1 MPAMRRGHVTVG
13 VLVGLVGL
21 GCRGGSSGEPD
32 GSPPADAPGPAALVV
47 THVFDNTP
55 VTAIDFPAILVGETA
70 LVAVR
75 LTNAGGANSA
85 PIVLLLG
92 GPNAEEFAIDA
103 TSSCT
108 GAALEPGGSCEIVV
122 AFHPSL
128 AGERAASLTIA
139 AEGDSVQIPMSG
151 EAVVVGLVFAQSID
165 FGLVEI
171 GTAPTRFLTLIN
183 ATSLPVPLGGFDVI
197 GADFALVDSTCGD
210 TLNPASSCVVSVA
223 AGPTALG
230 MTTGTLSFA
239 AVNTTY
245 PVDLVAI
252 GARRVS
258 VVIAGDSTGDVSSNP
273 SGISC
278 PTWCTTLTVGDLN
291 LHAHATTG
299 SIVAGWSI
307 PTCGTGGSFLVPADV
322 NPITV
327 TVEFTDPWDS
337 ELRVSMVGDA
347 TGQIQLWR
355 TAYTGF
361 SAASV
366 DTVTNL
372 FSGETVRLAVATS
385 STFAGFVDPTGLCV
399 PDEITA
405 GGASCTFAV
414 PPGVTG
420 VTQIDAILNKAPG
433 EDWTR
438 EIYQGEVFIS
448 VDHDGSG
455 NVVATTPSHMVKL
468 SADGATQWTKN
479 LPATTRRLATGPA
492 DTVYVVTSG
501 SVRKYDAAGTPLWT
515 VPLDANS
522 MTTCGTIDRPEPCIA
537 VAADGAVVVH
547 GDSGLTR
554 WDSGGGLTWSIPI
567 TATSQ
572 PGVAVDAA
580 GTVYVAIASAAGNG
594 ISVVRYA
601 AADGAEVGTWSDAGL
616 GDYGAIAFDSEG
628 RLFSSTAEAGDV
640 WLRRLHANGLVDY
653 TTPFDSSFT
662 EEILNGIATSGTGH
676 FAWWHGLTDDPKGGY
691 RISALTNAGASVW
704 SLERD
709 HWVNPYPAGLGPDQ
723 YPGSKIRDVSY
734 HNGQIVAVGEFRH
747 LWITTNIGWIQAYT
761 P

>member
-1 MPAMRRGHVTVG
+1 MRAY
-13 VLVGLVGL
+13 LGLAVWAGLAGL
-21 GCRGGSSGEPD
+21 GCPGGASTEPD
-32 GSPPADAPGPAALVV
+32 GAQPADGSGPATLVV
-47 THVFDNTP
+47 TDPLDDSP
-55 VTAIDFPAILVGETA
+55 VAAITFPATLVGGTT
-70 LVAVR
+70 LVAVK
-75 LTNAGGANSA
+75 LTNAGGASTA
-85 PIVLLLG
+85 PITLLLG
-92 GPNAEEFAIDA
+92 GANAEDFAIDV
-103 TSSCT
+103 TSTCT
-108 GAALEPGGSCEIVV
+108 GAELEPGLSCEIVV

-128 AGERAASLTIA
+128 AGERAAFLTIA
-139 AEGDSVQIPMSG
+139 AEGDSIQIPMSG
-151 EAVVVGLVFAQSID
+151 EAVVVGLVFAQDID
-165 FGLVEI
+165 FGLAEI
-171 GTAPTRFLTLIN
+171 GTAPTEVLTLFN
-183 ATSLPVPLGGFDVI
+183 STSLPVPLGGFDVV

-210 TLNPASSCVVSVA
+210 SLNPAASCVVTVA
-223 AGPTALG
+223 AAPTALG
-230 MTTGTLSFA
+230 TTTGTLSFA
-239 AVNTTY
+239 AVNATY

-252 GARRVS
+252 GARRVT
-258 VVIAGDSTGDVSSNP
+258 VAIAGDSTGDVSSNP
-273 SGISC
+273 AGISC

-291 LHAHATTG
+291 LHAHPTTG
-299 SIVAGWSI
+299 SIVASWSI
-307 PTCGTGGSFLVPADV
+307 PGCGTGGFCLVPADV

-327 TVEFTDPWDS
+327 TVEFADPWDS

-355 TAYTGF
+355 TAYTGW

-405 GGASCTFAV
+405 GGASCTFVV
-414 PPGVTG
+414 PPGVTE
-420 VTQIDAILNKAPG
+420 IDAILNKAPG

-438 EIYQGEVFIS
+438 EIYQGEVFIA
-448 VDHDGSG
+448 VDHDASG
-455 NVVATTPSHMVKL
+455 NIIATTPSHMVKL

-492 DTVYVVTSG
+492 DTVYVITSG
-501 SVRKYDAAGTPLWT
+501 SVRKYDAAGTLLWT

-522 MTTCGTIDRPEPCIA
+522 MTTCGNIDRPEPCIA

-554 WDSGGGLTWSIPI
+554 WDSGSGLTWSIPI
-567 TATSQ
+567 TATSR

-580 GTVYVAIASAAGNG
+580 GNAYVATASAAGNG

-601 AADGAEVGTWSDAGL
+601 AADGAELGTWSDAGL
-616 GDYGAIAFDSEG
+616 GDYGEIAFDSVG
-628 RLFSSTAEAGDV
+628 RLFSSTSEAGDV
-640 WLRRLHANGLVDY
+640 WLRRLYANGLVDY

-662 EEILNGIATSGTGH
+662 GEILNGIATSGTGH
-676 FAWWHGLTDDPKGGY
+676 LAWWHGLTDDPKGGY